1 MELLQL
7 GQARIMLRI
16 VIISSVELQQSSYTG
31 IVAVGQLLIN
41 SEYQWDPSKK
51 SESISAENGKEDRLK

>member
-31 IVAVGQLLIN
+31 IVAVGQLLIPN
-41 SEYQWDPSKK
+41 
-51 SESISAENGKEDRLK
+51 INGIPQRNQKVSQLKMAKRID